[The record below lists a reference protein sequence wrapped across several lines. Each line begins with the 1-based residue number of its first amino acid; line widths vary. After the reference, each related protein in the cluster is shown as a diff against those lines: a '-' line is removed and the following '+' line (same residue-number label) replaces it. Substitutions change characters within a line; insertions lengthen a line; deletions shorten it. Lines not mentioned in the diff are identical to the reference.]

1 MCSGSAGRAADP
13 PMTAPAKTPP
23 SQERGCPG
31 GGKRTKKVNTFVL
44 ELVCL
49 VTEQW
54 QQQIFSIR
62 AGQPPGGCSKKQNSL
77 YQYVHPCT
85 LPKEVCTGM
94 YVFVL
99 LCISMYRDIPLCT
112 VMYHDIPRY
121 TCTCTYQYV
130 RVRILVK
137 SMYLYVQVYEKMSW
151 YIF

>member
-31 GGKRTKKVNTFVL
+31 GGKRTKKVNTIVL

-54 QQQIFSIR
+54 QQQIFSTR
-62 AGQPPGGCSKKQNSL
+62 AGQPGGCSKKQNSL
-77 YQYVHPCT
+77 YQYVHLCT
-85 LPKEVCTGM
+85 LLKEVCTGI
-94 YVFVL
+94 YVYVPV
-99 LCISMYRDIPLCT
+99 CISMYRDIPLCT

-137 SMYLYVQVYEKMSW
+137 SMYLYVQVYE
-151 YIF
+151 